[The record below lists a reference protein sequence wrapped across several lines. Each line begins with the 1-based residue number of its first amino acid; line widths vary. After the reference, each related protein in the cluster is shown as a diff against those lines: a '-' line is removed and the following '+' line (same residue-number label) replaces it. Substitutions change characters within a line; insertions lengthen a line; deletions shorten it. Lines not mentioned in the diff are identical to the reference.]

1 MHHQKRQV
9 SNGMKAT
16 SSLPCGGRAGRARPG
31 QRGWLSAVVGAV
43 ALAALLLLVAC
54 GGSSA
59 PDARQVLAASQ
70 AAMQKVH
77 SYHFNLQVEH
87 AGSSAT
93 LVIQSADGDLVV
105 PDRLQANAG
114 ALVLGSLVQVKI
126 IVVGGQQYIT
136 DPVTGRWQTINGLP
150 DPRVLSDSR
159 TGISALL
166 GQIRN
171 PSTPSESSVGGVACW
186 QISGKLDASYLRGL
200 LGDQT
205 RAGSQLDAVVWIGK
219 SDHLLYQLRLTGV
232 AADGDTNQ
240 TVRTLKLSK
249 FNEAITISAPAI

>member
-1 MHHQKRQV
+1 M
-9 SNGMKAT
+9 
-16 SSLPCGGRAGRARPG
+16 
-31 QRGWLSAVVGAV
+31 
-43 ALAALLLLVAC
+43 ALALLLMLVAC

-59 PDARQVLAASQ
+59 PDARQLLAGAQ

-77 SYHFNLQVEH
+77 SYHFNLKVEH

-126 IVVGGQQYIT
+126 IVVGEKQYMT
-136 DPVTGRWQTINGLP
+136 DPITGRWQATAGLP

-159 TGISALL
+159 TGIAALL
-166 GQIRN
+166 AQIRN
-171 PSTPSESSVGGVACW
+171 PSTPSESTIDGVACW
-186 QISGKLDASYLRGL
+186 NTTGKLDASYLRGL
-200 LGDQT
+200 LGDQVRT
-205 RAGSQLDAVVWIGK
+205 GSLLDASVWIGK
-219 SDHLLYQLRLTGV
+219 SDQLPYQLRLTGV
-232 AADGDTNQ
+232 AADGDTSQ

-249 FNEAITISAPAI
+249 FNESIVISAPAV